1 MDKKNYIIKP
11 SKIIRKFLD
20 SQNYDS
26 LSYLDKSSQE
36 NEMIFLDKNESPF
49 VPPLGDLVNLKS
61 LNILKNYP
69 DLNAN
74 TFLDKLSKDLK
85 IPISYF
91 LAGTGSNEII
101 GLIIKIYAT
110 PKTKILSI
118 NPTFSMYQFFANING
133 AKYESFPLRL
143 LINKATGIAEY
154 DLDQSGFMKRAKSS
168 NIIILARPNNPDG
181 IIISL
186 DFIKQLL
193 KLKKLV
199 IIDEAYIDFSDGPS
213 LIDFIKSYDN
223 LIISRSFSKSYSLAG
238 LRLGYTISDPSI
250 NEILIRIKSPFN
262 VNNLALQYGLLLL
275 DKKDEISANINKIKS
290 IRQEFFKD
298 LLSLREKNKTF
309 YIHPSQTNF
318 ILLRFESSKI
328 SDSVYQ
334 YLLKNKIKVRN
345 YGEEL
350 SNCLRFSIG
359 TRLQMKKVIEILKSY
374 FEEN

>member
-1 MDKKNYIIKP
+1 MDKRSYIIKP
-11 SKIIRKFLD
+11 SKTIRKFLD

-85 IPISYF
+85 IPISYL

-101 GLIIKIYAT
+101 GLIIKIYAS
-110 PKTKILSI
+110 PKTTILSI
-118 NPTFSMYQFFANING
+118 NPTFSMYKFFANING

-143 LINKATGIAEY
+143 LINEATGIAEY
-154 DLDQSGFMKRAKSS
+154 DLDQPSFMKKAKSS

-181 IIISL
+181 MVLSL

-193 KLKKLV
+193 LLKKLV

-213 LIDFIKSYDN
+213 VVDLINSYNN

-238 LRLGYTISDPSI
+238 LRLGYTISNPSI
-250 NEILIRIKSPFN
+250 NDILIRIKSPFN

-275 DKKDEISANINKIKS
+275 DKKDEISANINKIIS
-290 IRQEFFKD
+290 IREEFFKEI
-298 LLSLREKNKTF
+298 LSLREKNKIF
-309 YIHPSQTNF
+309 YIHRSQTNF

-345 YGEEL
+345 YTAEL
-350 SNCLRFSIG
+350 SNCLRISIG
-359 TRLQMKKVIEILKSY
+359 TKLQMKKLIEILKSY